1 MGLTKPIGFCFL
13 MQISQYKVKN
23 SRKNP
28 KNINVIETFHIAP
41 FISVCS
47 ILSKKKKE
55 SQESAIFLL
64 GKKKAL

>member
-13 MQISQYKVKN
+13 IQISQYKVKN

-28 KNINVIETFHIAP
+28 KNINVIETFHI
-41 FISVCS
+41 V
-47 ILSKKKKE
+47 LSYQFVLFCLKKE
-55 SQESAIFLL
+55 SQESAVFLL